1 MIQDIGAYKTGSESF
16 DVTILT
22 ALWSEKDGRLLV
34 CTINIHFT
42 QPNEMEKMAKKPEKP
57 KNTEILVAKWETK
70 KIFFSEPGKPVN
82 NELPTFQVIF
92 ISK

>member
-1 MIQDIGAYKTGSESF
+1 MADYWCAQSTSTLHNPTK
-16 DVTILT
+16 
-22 ALWSEKDGRLLV
+22 WK
-34 CTINIHFT
+34 
-42 QPNEMEKMAKKPEKP
+42 KMAKKPEKH
-57 KNTEILVAKWETK
+57 KNTEILVAKWEIK